1 MPYFISDQ
9 TECPDWAVIK
19 DDGEVIACHDTKE
32 SAIDQA
38 VAISIAEDEPFEGE
52 RAAIDSLAIGDYVS
66 WDVLNPTILAQ
77 VVAVEGEMA
86 VIQLFEY
93 KDKIFTISDKL
104 MIINV
109 FKIDKVQ
116 KPEMI
121 AVELEETPDSEDESE
136 GNLPDNYRPALSEDV
151 PEGRACG
158 NCFFFNESRI
168 NEDGDKAWC
177 ERWDAFVDGGNYCNA
192 WQPAEEDRA
201 EPDELAIGDF
211 VSWNNAGGRARGR
224 IVRIVRDGEIN
235 IPDSSFTITGTED
248 DPAALIVLYREG
260 EDGYQATSTR
270 VGHKF
275 STLTKIDSLDRQA
288 RAIDQE
294 APAYMRAAARRGLE
308 YYSEGLGGDGLVDST
323 IRDAR
328 LMAEGTVSD
337 QKWIRTAAWIAR
349 HLDDLDSPDAN
360 PNSDNYPSAGV
371 VAHLLWGSGPSKQA
385 ARRALDYAESVV
397 ARIRAEESERMTEPV
412 MDEARAKW
420 LKAAYA
426 IKAKIEG
433 TEQTRAIG
441 KNEVRTNQIE
451 MRAEGDGRTFTGYA
465 ALFNQPSLPLPFTE
479 YVRPGAFKRSLQSRN
494 RMMLLWNHDT
504 SNPLASTRNGSLQ
517 MVEDERGLKVTATL
531 PDTTLGRDIAELVRT
546 GVVDSMSFGFS
557 VKKDSWSQ
565 DGQTRYLD
573 DVTLYEVSLVSTPAY
588 EATAGTVSVRSGI
601 SADDLADAL
610 LKIESGEELEPEQGA
625 LVNEVI
631 GKLTKTPEVEE
642 VEGDILALKQKK
654 LALLMMGI

>member
-1 MPYFISDQ
+1 MPYYISDQ

-52 RAAIDSLAIGDYVS
+52 RAAIDSLVIGDYVS

-93 KDKIFTISDKL
+93 EDGIFEISDKL

-109 FKIDKVQ
+109 FKIDKVR

-121 AVELEETPDSEDESE
+121 AVELEETPDSEEESE

-158 NCFFFNESRI
+158 NCFFYDESRI

-192 WQPAEEDRA
+192 WQGAEEDRA
-201 EPDELAIGDF
+201 
-211 VSWNNAGGRARGR
+211 
-224 IVRIVRDGEIN
+224 IN
-235 IPDSSFTITGTED
+235 
-248 DPAALIVLYREG
+248 
-260 EDGYQATSTR
+260 
-270 VGHKF
+270 
-275 STLTKIDSLDRQA
+275 
-288 RAIDQE
+288 QE

-308 YYSEGLGGDGLVDST
+308 YYAEGLGGDGLVPAT

-337 QKWIRTAAWIAR
+337 QKWIRIAAWIAR
-349 HLDDLDSPDAN
+349 HLGDLDSPDAD
-360 PNSDNYPSAGV
+360 PSSDNYPSPGV
-371 VAHLLWGSGPSKQA
+371 VAHLLWGSGPSKRA
-385 ARRALDYAESVV
+385 AQRALDYAESVV

-433 TEQTRAIG
+433 TEDTRALG
-441 KNEVRTNQIE
+441 KNETRTNHIE
-451 MRAEGDGRTFTGYA
+451 LRAEGDGRTFTGYA
-465 ALFNQPSLPLPFTE
+465 ALFNEPSLPLPFTE

-517 MVEDERGLKVTATL
+517 MVEDARGLKVTATL

>member
-52 RAAIDSLAIGDYVS
+52 RAAIDSLVIGDYVS

-93 KDKIFTISDKL
+93 EDGIFEISDKL

-158 NCFFFNESRI
+158 NCFFYDTSRI
-168 NEDGDKAWC
+168 NEEGDEAWC
-177 ERWDAFVDGGNYCNA
+177 NRWDAFVQGDNYCNA
-192 WQPAEEDRA
+192 WQSADEE
-201 EPDELAIGDF
+201 
-211 VSWNNAGGRARGR
+211 
-224 IVRIVRDGEIN
+224 
-235 IPDSSFTITGTED
+235 
-248 DPAALIVLYREG
+248 
-260 EDGYQATSTR
+260 
-270 VGHKF
+270 
-275 STLTKIDSLDRQA
+275 
-288 RAIDQE
+288 RAINQE
-294 APAYMRAAARRGLE
+294 APAYIRAAARRGLE
-308 YYSEGLGGDGLVDST
+308 YYSEGLGGDGLVDRT
-323 IRDAR
+323 IREAR

-337 QKWIRTAAWIAR
+337 DKWIRIAAWISR
-349 HLDDLDSPDAN
+349 HLGDLDSPDAN

-433 TEQTRAIG
+433 TEQIRAIG

-465 ALFNQPSLPLPFTE
+465 ALFNEPSLPLPFTE

-517 MVEDERGLKVTATL
+517 MTEDSRGLKVTATL

-557 VKKDSWSQ
+557 VKRDTWSQ
-565 DGQTRYLD
+565 DGQTRYLE

-631 GKLTKTPEVEE
+631 GKLTKTPEVEA

>member
-1 MPYFISDQ
+1 MPYYISDQ

-52 RAAIDSLAIGDYVS
+52 RAAIDSLVIGDYVS

-93 KDKIFTISDKL
+93 EDGIFEISDKL

-109 FKIDKVQ
+109 FKIDKVR

-121 AVELEETPDSEDESE
+121 AVELEETPDSEEESE
-136 GNLPDNYRPALSEDV
+136 GNLPENYRPALSEDV

-158 NCFFFNESRI
+158 NCFFFDESRI

-177 ERWDAFVDGGNYCNA
+177 ERWDAFVDGGYYCNA
-192 WQPAEEDRA
+192 WQPNPEDRA
-201 EPDELAIGDF
+201 EPDELVIGDF
-211 VSWNNAGGRARGR
+211 VSWDNSGGTARGR

-235 IPDSSFTITGTED
+235 IPNSSFTITGTPE

-260 EDGYQATSTR
+260 EDGYAATSTR

-275 STLTKIDSLDRQA
+275 STLTKIASLDREA
-288 RAIDQE
+288 RAINQE

-308 YYSEGLGGDGLVDST
+308 YYAEGLGGDGLVPAT

-349 HLDDLDSPDAN
+349 HLGDLDSPDAD
-360 PNSDNYPSAGV
+360 PTSDNYPSAGV
-371 VAHLLWGSGPSKQA
+371 VAHLLWGSGPSKRA
-385 ARRALDYAESVV
+385 AQRALDYAESVV

-433 TEQTRAIG
+433 TDEARALG
-441 KNEVRTNQIE
+441 KNETRTNHIE
-451 MRAEGDGRTFTGYA
+451 LRAEGDGRTFTGYA
-465 ALFNQPSLPLPFTE
+465 ALFNEPSLPLPFTE

-517 MVEDERGLKVTATL
+517 MVEDARGLKVTATL

-565 DGQTRYLD
+565 DGQVRYLE

>member
-1 MPYFISDQ
+1 VPYFISEN

-19 DDGEVIACHDTKE
+19 EDGEVIACHDTKE

-66 WDVLNPTILAQ
+66 WDILNPTILAQ

-93 KDKIFTISDKL
+93 EDGIFEISDKL

-109 FKIDKVQ
+109 FKIDKVR

-158 NCFFFNESRI
+158 NCFFYDTSRI
-168 NEDGDKAWC
+168 NEEGDEAWC
-177 ERWDAFVDGGNYCNA
+177 NRWDAFVEGDNYCNA
-192 WQPAEEDRA
+192 WQSADEDRA
-201 EPDELAIGDF
+201 
-211 VSWNNAGGRARGR
+211 
-224 IVRIVRDGEIN
+224 IN
-235 IPDSSFTITGTED
+235 
-248 DPAALIVLYREG
+248 
-260 EDGYQATSTR
+260 
-270 VGHKF
+270 
-275 STLTKIDSLDRQA
+275 
-288 RAIDQE
+288 QE

-308 YYSEGLGGDGLVDST
+308 YYSEGLGGDGLVDRT
-323 IRDAR
+323 IREAR

-337 QKWIRTAAWIAR
+337 DKWIRIAAWISR
-349 HLDDLDSPDAN
+349 HLGDLDSPDAN

-465 ALFNQPSLPLPFTE
+465 ALFNEPSLPLPFTE

-504 SNPLASTRNGSLQ
+504 SNPLASTRNGSLKLE
-517 MVEDERGLKVTATL
+517 EDARGLKVTATL
-531 PDTTLGRDIAELVRT
+531 PQTTLGNDLSTLIKIGT
-546 GVVDSMSFGFS
+546 IDSMSFGFS
-557 VKKDSWSQ
+557 VKRDTWSQ
-565 DGQTRYLD
+565 DGQTRYLE

>member
-1 MPYFISDQ
+1 MPYFITQ
-9 TECPDWAVIK
+9 KEPDCLGWAVVS
-19 DDGEVIACHDTKE
+19 DAGTVHGCHTTKQ

-38 VAISIAEDEPFEGE
+38 VAISISTEEPFEGE
-52 RAAIDSLAIGDYVS
+52 RAAIDSLVIGDYVS
-66 WDVLNPTILAQ
+66 WDVLNPEILAQ

-86 VIQLFEY
+86 VIQLFEFE
-93 KDKIFTISDKL
+93 DGIFEISDKL

-109 FKIDKVQ
+109 FKIDKVR

-121 AVELEETPDSEDESE
+121 AVELEDEPSSEEESE

-158 NCFFFNESRI
+158 NCFFYDESRV
-168 NEDGDKAWC
+168 NAEGDKAWC
-177 ERWDAFVDGGNYCNA
+177 ERWDAFVDGGYYCNA
-192 WQPAEEDRA
+192 WQGAEEDRA
-201 EPDELAIGDF
+201 
-211 VSWNNAGGRARGR
+211 
-224 IVRIVRDGEIN
+224 IN
-235 IPDSSFTITGTED
+235 
-248 DPAALIVLYREG
+248 
-260 EDGYQATSTR
+260 
-270 VGHKF
+270 
-275 STLTKIDSLDRQA
+275 
-288 RAIDQE
+288 QE

-308 YYSEGLGGDGLVDST
+308 YYAEGLGGDGLVPAT

-337 QKWIRTAAWIAR
+337 QKWIRIAAWIAR
-349 HLDDLDSPDAN
+349 HLEDLDSPDAD
-360 PNSDNYPSAGV
+360 PSSDNYPSPGV
-371 VAHLLWGSGPSKQA
+371 VAHLLWGSGPSKRA
-385 ARRALDYAESVV
+385 AQRALDYAESVV

-433 TEQTRAIG
+433 TEDTRALG
-441 KNEVRTNQIE
+441 KNETRTNHIE
-451 MRAEGDGRTFTGYA
+451 LRAEGDGRSFTGYA
-465 ALFNQPSLPLPFTE
+465 ALFNEPSLPLPFTE
-479 YVRPGAFKRSLQSRN
+479 YIRPGAFKRSLQSRN

-517 MVEDERGLKVTATL
+517 MIEDERGLKVTATL
-531 PDTTLGRDIAELVRT
+531 PDTTLGRDISELVRT

-557 VKKDSWSQ
+557 VKRDTWSQ
-565 DGQTRYLD
+565 DGQTRYLE

-588 EATAGTVSVRSGI
+588 EQTAGTVSVRSGI

>member
-1 MPYFISDQ
+1 MPYYITESNP
-9 TECPDWAVIK
+9 ECPNWAVEK
-19 DDGEVIACHDTKE
+19 EDGELIACHDSKD
-32 SAIDQA
+32 SAINQA
-38 VAISIAEDEPFEGE
+38 VAISIAEDEEFVGE
-52 RAAIDSLAIGDYVS
+52 RAAIDSLVIGDYVS

-77 VVAVEGEMA
+77 VVAVEGDMA

-93 KDKIFTISDKL
+93 KDGIFEITDKL

-109 FKIDKVQ
+109 FKIDKVR

-121 AVELEETPDSEDESE
+121 AVELEETPDSEEDSE
-136 GNLPDNYRPALSEDV
+136 GNLPENYRPALSEDV

-158 NCFFFNESRI
+158 NCFFFDESRI

-192 WQPAEEDRA
+192 WQGADEDRA
-201 EPDELAIGDF
+201 
-211 VSWNNAGGRARGR
+211 
-224 IVRIVRDGEIN
+224 IN
-235 IPDSSFTITGTED
+235 
-248 DPAALIVLYREG
+248 
-260 EDGYQATSTR
+260 
-270 VGHKF
+270 
-275 STLTKIDSLDRQA
+275 
-288 RAIDQE
+288 QE

-308 YYSEGLGGDGLVDST
+308 YYAEGLGGDGLVPAT

-337 QKWIRTAAWIAR
+337 QKWIRIAAWIAR
-349 HLDDLDSPDAN
+349 HLVDLDSPDAN
-360 PNSDNYPSAGV
+360 PSSDNYPSPGV
-371 VAHLLWGSGPSKQA
+371 VAHLLWGSGPSKRA
-385 ARRALDYAESVV
+385 AQRTLDYAQSVV
-397 ARIRAEESERMTEPV
+397 ARIRAEESERMIEPV

-433 TEQTRAIG
+433 TDESRALG
-441 KNEVRTNQIE
+441 KTEVRTNQIE

-465 ALFNQPSLPLPFTE
+465 ALFNEPSLPLPFTE
-479 YVRPGAFKRSLQSRN
+479 YVRPGAFRRSLQSRN

-517 MVEDERGLKVTATL
+517 LVEDARGLKVTATL
-531 PDTTLGRDIAELVRT
+531 PDTNLGRDLSELVRT

-588 EATAGTVSVRSGI
+588 EATAGTVSVRSDI

-625 LVNEVI
+625 LINEVI
-631 GKLTKTPEVEE
+631 GKLTKTPEVQE

>member
-52 RAAIDSLAIGDYVS
+52 RAAIDSLVIGDYVS

-93 KDKIFTISDKL
+93 EDGIFEISDKL

-109 FKIDKVQ
+109 FKIDKVR

-158 NCFFFNESRI
+158 NCFFFDESRI

-192 WQPAEEDRA
+192 WQGAEEDRA
-201 EPDELAIGDF
+201 
-211 VSWNNAGGRARGR
+211 
-224 IVRIVRDGEIN
+224 IN
-235 IPDSSFTITGTED
+235 
-248 DPAALIVLYREG
+248 
-260 EDGYQATSTR
+260 
-270 VGHKF
+270 
-275 STLTKIDSLDRQA
+275 
-288 RAIDQE
+288 QE

-433 TEQTRAIG
+433 TDQTRALG

-531 PDTTLGRDIAELVRT
+531 PDTTLGRDIAELIRT

-557 VKKDSWSQ
+557 VKRDSWSQ
-565 DGQTRYLD
+565 DGQTRYLE
-573 DVTLYEVSLVSTPAY
+573 DVTLYETSIVSTPAY
-588 EATAGTVSVRSGI
+588 ESTAGTISVRSGI